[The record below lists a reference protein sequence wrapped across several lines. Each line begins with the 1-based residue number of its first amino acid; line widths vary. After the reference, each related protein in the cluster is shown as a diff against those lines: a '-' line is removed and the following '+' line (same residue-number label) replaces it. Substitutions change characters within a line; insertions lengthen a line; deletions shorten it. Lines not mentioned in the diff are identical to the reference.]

1 MAVMDTRGRQLRD
14 LRVSVTDRC
23 NFRCSYCMP
32 REVFGSD
39 FVFLEREELLTFE
52 EITRVVGAFT
62 LCGVRKVRLTG
73 GEPLLRRGLEGLV
86 ARLAVLDGVQ
96 DLALT
101 TNGSLLAGKAAT
113 LRAAG
118 LHRLTVSLDSVDEAV
133 FRAMSDTTV
142 GLARVLDGLAAATEA
157 GFDDIKLNAVVRRGV
172 NDDGILDLARFGRKH
187 GYTVRFIEY
196 MDVGTTNGWRMD
208 QVVPAAEIIRR
219 IDAELPLEPVE
230 AAYVG
235 EVAQRWRY
243 RDGTG
248 EIGVVAS
255 VTQAFCSTCTRA
267 RLSAVG
273 ELYTCLFASAGT
285 DLRGLLRGGIDDDGL
300 VAAIGGRWAVRDDRY
315 SQLRASATG
324 RNAGEGAPRVEMSYI
339 GG

>member
-1 MAVMDTRGRQLRD
+1 MAVLDTRGRALRD

-23 NFRCSYCMP
+23 NFRCTYCMP
-32 REVFGSD
+32 REVFGAD

-52 EITRVVGAFT
+52 EIARVVAAFT
-62 LCGVRKVRLTG
+62 RCGVRKVRLTG
-73 GEPLLRRGLEGLV
+73 GEPLLRRGLETLVSALAGLE
-86 ARLAVLDGVQ
+86 GVE

-118 LHRLTVSLDSVDEAV
+118 LHRLTVSLDSVDAAV
-133 FRAMSDTTV
+133 FAAMSDTTV
-142 GLARVLDGLAAATEA
+142 GLNKVLDGLAAATEA

-172 NDDGILDLARFGRKH
+172 NDDGILDLARFGREH

-208 QVVPAAEIIRR
+208 EVVPAAEVIQR

-235 EVAQRWRY
+235 EVAKRWRY

-248 EIGVVAS
+248 EVGVVAS

-285 DLRGLLRGGIDDDGL
+285 DLRALLRGGIDDDGL
-300 VAAIGGRWAVRDDRY
+300 VAAISGRWAVRDDRY
-315 SQLRASATG
+315 SQLRASATNRSG
-324 RNAGEGAPRVEMSYI
+324 QGPRKVEMSYI

>member
-1 MAVMDTRGRQLRD
+1 MAVVDTRGRALHD

-23 NFRCSYCMP
+23 NFRCTYCMP
-32 REVFGSD
+32 REVFGAD

-52 EITRVVGAFT
+52 EITRVVAAFT
-62 LCGVRKVRLTG
+62 RCGVRKVRLTG

-86 ARLAVLDGVQ
+86 SALAGLEGVE

-101 TNGSLLAGKAAT
+101 TNGSLLASKAAT

-118 LHRLTVSLDSVDEAV
+118 LHRLTVSLDSVDDAV
-133 FRAMSDTTV
+133 FRSMSDTTI

-157 GFDDIKLNAVVRRGV
+157 GFDDIKLNVVVRRGV
-172 NDDGILDLARFGRKH
+172 NDDGILDLARFGREH

-208 QVVPAAEIIRR
+208 EVVPAAEVIQR

-235 EVAQRWRY
+235 EVAKRWRY

-248 EIGVVAS
+248 EVGVVAS

-285 DLRGLLRGGIDDDGL
+285 DLRALLRGGIDDDGL
-300 VAAIGGRWAVRDDRY
+300 VAAISGRWAVRDDRY
-315 SQLRASATG
+315 SQLRASATSRSG
-324 RNAGEGAPRVEMSYI
+324 QGPRKVEMSYI

>member
-1 MAVMDTRGRQLRD
+1 MAVVDTRGRALHD

-23 NFRCSYCMP
+23 NFRCTYCMP
-32 REVFGSD
+32 REVFGAD

-52 EITRVVGAFT
+52 EITRVVAAFT
-62 LCGVRKVRLTG
+62 RCGVRKVRLTG

-86 ARLAVLDGVQ
+86 SALAGLEGVE

-101 TNGSLLAGKAAT
+101 TNGSLLASKAAT

-118 LHRLTVSLDSVDEAV
+118 LHRLTVSLDSVDDAV
-133 FRAMSDTTV
+133 FRSMSDTTI

-157 GFDDIKLNAVVRRGV
+157 GFDNIKLNVVVRRGV
-172 NDDGILDLARFGRKH
+172 NDDGILDLARFGREH

-208 QVVPAAEIIRR
+208 EVVPAAEVIQR

-235 EVAQRWRY
+235 EVAKRWRY

-248 EIGVVAS
+248 EVGVVAS

-285 DLRGLLRGGIDDDGL
+285 DLRALLRGGIDDDGL
-300 VAAIGGRWAVRDDRY
+300 VAAISGRWAVRDDRY
-315 SQLRASATG
+315 SQLRASATSRSG
-324 RNAGEGAPRVEMSYI
+324 QGPRKVEMSYI